1 MPGVN
6 IQGIKGYVLLPHDK
20 TLKERQRDAHYK
32 YVHTSYDDLYYVK
45 PKHVMSKLKKANNVL
60 LNIKINHIIVMYVI
74 KT

>member
-6 IQGIKGYVLLPHDK
+6 IQGIKGYVPLP
-20 TLKERQRDAHYK
+20 QRDVHYK

-45 PKHVMSKLKKANNVL
+45 PKHVISKLKKANNVL
-60 LNIKINHIIVMYVI
+60 LNMKINHIIVMYVI